1 MATYDGNPQDYQEI
15 IQSGYEFRLGN
26 YLNRGWE
33 LFKQNAGGFIGYV
46 IVYIILSMIIS
57 GIAQMLGFGNTFLS
71 FILGQVA
78 AIPTVGLGAGFILVA
93 HRIAKNQE
101 VEFGNFFDGL
111 KDMVQLWLGN
121 LVAGWLAAM
130 PMMIG
135 MFLAIGPNL
144 FEWIAD
150 MQNPMALTENSED
163 IMAQLTTMGPKIA
176 MYGGLGLI
184 LTIVISTL
192 YSFTQP
198 NILFG
203 RLKFWDA
210 MEVSRKIISQK
221 IMSFIL
227 LMLVLIFSIA
237 VGMAVLGFLAGVTG
251 SYPVIAITVIAGL
264 AGLLIYV
271 GFVYCVNYAVYEDI
285 VLNNIDGSM
294 EDRIDEIGG

>member
-1 MATYDGNPQDYQEI
+1 MATYDGNPQDYEGI
-15 IQSGYEFRLGN
+15 IQSGYEFRLGD
-26 YLNRGWE
+26 YLSRGWE
-33 LFKQNAGGFIGYV
+33 LFKENAGGFIGY
-46 IVYIILSMIIS
+46 IIIYIILSMIIS
-57 GIAQMLGFGNTFLS
+57 TIAQMLGFGNAFLS

-93 HRIAKNQE
+93 HRIAQNQE

-121 LVAGWLAAM
+121 LVAGWLAAL
-130 PMMIG
+130 PMLIG
-135 MFLAIGPNL
+135 VYLAVGSNL

-150 MQNPMALTENSED
+150 MQNPMAFTENSED
-163 IMAQLTTMGPKIA
+163 FMAQLTTMGPKIA
-176 MYGGLGLI
+176 MYGGLGLV

-210 MEVSRKIISQK
+210 MEVSRKIVSQK
-221 IMSFIL
+221 VLSFIL
-227 LMLVLIFSIA
+227 LMLVLIGSIA
-237 VGMAVLGFLAGVTG
+237 VGMGVLGFIAGASG
-251 SYPVIAITVIAGL
+251 NFLVIAITVIAGL
-264 AGLLIYV
+264 AGMLIYV

-285 VLNNIDGSM
+285 VLKNMDGTM
-294 EDRIDEIGG
+294 EERIDEIGE

>member
-1 MATYDGNPQDYQEI
+1 MATYDGNPQDYQGI
-15 IQSGYEFRLGN
+15 IQSGYEFRLGD
-26 YLNRGWE
+26 YLSRGWE
-33 LFKQNAGGFIGYV
+33 LFKQNAGGFIGYL

-57 GIAQMLGFGNTFLS
+57 GIAQMLGFGNPFLS
-71 FILGQVA
+71 FVIGQLA

-93 HRIAKNQE
+93 HRIAQNQDI
-101 VEFGNFFDGL
+101 EFGNFFDGL

-130 PMMIG
+130 PMLIG
-135 MFLAIGPNL
+135 MFLAVGPNL

-150 MQNPMALTENSED
+150 MQNPMAFTENSD
-163 IMAQLTTMGPKIA
+163 DFMAQLTTMGPKIA

-210 MEVSRKIISQK
+210 MEVSRKIVSQK

-285 VLNNIDGSM
+285 VLKNMDGTLD
-294 EDRIDEIGG
+294 EKIDEIGG

>member
-1 MATYDGNPQDYQEI
+1 MATYDGNPQDYQGI
-15 IQSGYEFRLGN
+15 IQSGYEFRLGD
-26 YLNRGWE
+26 YLSRGWE

-57 GIAQMLGFGNTFLS
+57 GIAQMLGFGNPFLS
-71 FILGQVA
+71 FVIGQLA

-93 HRIAKNQE
+93 HRIAQNQDI
-101 VEFGNFFDGL
+101 EFGNFFDGL

-130 PMMIG
+130 PMLIG
-135 MFLAIGPNL
+135 MFLAVGPNL

-150 MQNPMALTENSED
+150 MQNPMAFTENSD
-163 IMAQLTTMGPKIA
+163 DFMAQLTTMGPKIA

-210 MEVSRKIISQK
+210 MEVSRKIVSQK

-264 AGLLIYV
+264 AGLLI
-271 GFVYCVNYAVYEDI
+271 
-285 VLNNIDGSM
+285 
-294 EDRIDEIGG
+294 

>member
-1 MATYDGNPQDYQEI
+1 MATYDGNPQDYEGI
-15 IQSGYEFRLGN
+15 IQSGYEFRLGD
-26 YLNRGWE
+26 YLSRGWE
-33 LFKQNAGGFIGYV
+33 LFKEYAGGFIGY
-46 IVYIILSMIIS
+46 IIIYIILSMIIS
-57 GIAQMLGFGNTFLS
+57 TIAQMLGFGNAFLS

-93 HRIAKNQE
+93 HRIAQNQE

-121 LVAGWLAAM
+121 LVAGWLAAL
-130 PMMIG
+130 PMLIG
-135 MFLAIGPNL
+135 VYLAVGSNL

-150 MQNPMALTENSED
+150 MQNPMAFTENSED
-163 IMAQLTTMGPKIA
+163 FMAQLTTMGPKIA
-176 MYGGLGLI
+176 MYGGLGLV

-210 MEVSRKIISQK
+210 MEVSRKIVSQK
-221 IMSFIL
+221 VLSFIL
-227 LMLVLIFSIA
+227 LMLVLIGSIA
-237 VGMAVLGFLAGVTG
+237 VGMGVLGFIAGASG
-251 SYPVIAITVIAGL
+251 NFLVIAITVIAGL
-264 AGLLIYV
+264 AGMLIYV

-285 VLNNIDGSM
+285 VLKNMDGTM
-294 EDRIDEIGG
+294 EERIDEIGE